1 MELKRNICL
10 IISPFFLSNTI
21 TVTYLFMINSSLFCI
36 ISVNHAIVYISRFL
50 PVEDTAPA
58 TADYVIE
65 PDFQEVKLEV

>member
-1 MELKRNICL
+1 
-10 IISPFFLSNTI
+10 
-21 TVTYLFMINSSLFCI
+21 MINSSLFCI